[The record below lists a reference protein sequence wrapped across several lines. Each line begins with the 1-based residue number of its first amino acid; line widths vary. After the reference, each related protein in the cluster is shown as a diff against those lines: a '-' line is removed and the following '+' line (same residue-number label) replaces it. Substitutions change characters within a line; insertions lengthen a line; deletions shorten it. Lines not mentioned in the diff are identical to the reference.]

1 MAKHMSK
8 AALHSI
14 GEQRVRTLTELSI
27 ESVREGRDDRAKR
40 YVDIALRICGKTRM
54 RMPEEFRYCKACH
67 LPLIP
72 GVNCKV
78 RLTGHK
84 VVMAC
89 PCGSVRRR
97 PYLREQRQ

>member
-8 AALHSI
+8 GALRSI
-14 GEQRVRTLTELSI
+14 GEQRVRTLTELST
-27 ESVREGRDDRAKR
+27 EAVRDGRDDRARR
-40 YVDIALRICGKTRM
+40 YVELSLRICGKTRV
-54 RMPEEFRYCKACH
+54 RMPDGFRYCNGCH

-72 GVNCKV
+72 GVNCRV

-84 VVMAC
+84 VVTAC
-89 PCGSVRRR
+89 PCGEVRRR